1 MERRNAYRACK
12 DGSVGTRT
20 VCVPDWEVIPMFR
33 ADILTGLLI
42 GITLGLVFTAELAPY
57 LAAVVVLAVLFGTKM
72 IDRK

>member
-1 MERRNAYRACK
+1 
-12 DGSVGTRT
+12 
-20 VCVPDWEVIPMFR
+20 MFR